1 MVFAF
6 SAAALIAGVIL
17 GYFYANMKLKVT
29 FLEETHSLNK
39 QLEAAQLRLELESQ
53 GHLERTETFDKQL
66 IALNNQFENLAQ
78 KIFEEK
84 SQKFTEQN
92 HKNISAVLDPI
103 KERLREFQT
112 KIETSHAQEQV
123 ERGFLRGE
131 VTKLIELNK
140 TMSVEA
146 HNLTKAL
153 KGENKTQ
160 GNWGE
165 LILENILE
173 RSGLRKG
180 EEYNSQGAG
189 LGLTNDDGSK
199 IQPDIIVNLPD
210 GKHIIVDSKMTLIAY
225 EQYSSAE
232 TPEDEERYAKL
243 HVDSLKRHID
253 GLSEKK
259 YHTTDKLISPDFVL
273 LFMPLEPAFAL
284 AFKNKPEIFQYA
296 WDRNIAVVSPTT
308 LLATLRT
315 VSTLWKQDRRVKNA
329 LEIAERG
336 GRLYEKF
343 AGLLKDL
350 QNLGDKLESAQGAH
364 RDTIKKLSEGKG
376 NLIDQ
381 VEELKA
387 LGAKTEKHLAKLNP
401 AEPQT

>member
-1 MVFAF
+1 MVFILTGIAF
-6 SAAALIAGVIL
+6 LVGLALG
-17 GYFYANMKLKVT
+17 FFFTKTKMKVT
-29 FLEETHSLNK
+29 FLEETHHLKS
-39 QLEAAQLRLELESQ
+39 QLESAQLRLELEAQNHAEKNESFQ
-53 GHLERTETFDKQL
+53 KQL
-66 IALNNQFENLAQ
+66 QTLNAQFENLAQ

-84 SQKFTEQN
+84 SQKFTEMNQ
-92 HKNISAVLDPI
+92 KNITAVLDPI
-103 KERLREFQT
+103 KERLKEFQT

-140 TMSVEA
+140 TMSLEA

-180 EEYNSQGAG
+180 EEYISQGAG
-189 LGLTNDDGSK
+189 MGLTNDDGSK

-210 GKHIIVDSKMTLIAY
+210 GKHIIVDSKMTLVAY
-225 EQYSSAE
+225 EQFSSAE
-232 TPEDEERYAKL
+232 TSEEQEKYAKI

-253 GLSEKK
+253 QLSEKK
-259 YHTTDKLISPDFVL
+259 YHSSDKLITPDFVL

-284 AFKNKPEIFQYA
+284 AFRHKPEIFQYA

-350 QNLGDKLESAQGAH
+350 QNLGDKLESAQLAH

-376 NLIDQ
+376 NLMDQ
-381 VEELKA
+381 VEELKS
-387 LGAKTEKHLAKLNP
+387 LGAKTEKHLTKLTP
-401 AEPQT
+401 PEPNT